1 MPDPSPPPRSLSLRK
16 IVLLKTGQDVQR
28 CMACQFC
35 EGVLTPC
42 TSTQEM
48 DISLTSLVQLIN
60 LNDEEVLTSK
70 TLWSAEVL
78 ACAKEACSRLL
89 NLEAIILALR
99 AEAVLRG
106 LVSVPIDIEE

>member
-1 MPDPSPPPRSLSLRK
+1 MPDTGAESRSLSLRK
-16 IVLLKTGQDVQR
+16 IVLLNTGQDVMR

-35 EGVLTPC
+35 DNIP
-42 TSTQEM
+42 SKEM
-48 DISLTSLVQLIN
+48 DIPITSLVQLIN

-70 TLWSAEVL
+70 TLWSPEVL
-78 ACAKEACSRLL
+78 ACAKEACSRQL

-106 LVSVPIDIEE
+106 LAPEMIDKKD

>member
-1 MPDPSPPPRSLSLRK
+1 MPDSGMLSSSLSLRK
-16 IVLLKTGQDVQR
+16 IVMLKTGQDVRR

-35 EGVLTPC
+35 DVIPSHAL
-42 TSTQEM
+42 
-48 DISLTSLVQLIN
+48 DIPLTSMIQLIN

-78 ACAKEACSRLL
+78 AHAREACSRQL

-99 AEAVLRG
+99 SEAVHRG
-106 LVSVPIDIEE
+106 LMPEEITKKD

>member
-1 MPDPSPPPRSLSLRK
+1 MPDTGALSRSLSLRK
-16 IVLLKTGQDVQR
+16 IVLLKTGQDVRR

-35 EGVLTPC
+35 DVIPSHEL
-42 TSTQEM
+42 
-48 DISLTSLVQLIN
+48 DIPLTSMIQLIN

-78 ACAKEACSRLL
+78 AHAREACSRQL

-99 AEAVLRG
+99 SEAVLRG
-106 LVSVPIDIEE
+106 LVPDNFVNKD

>member
-1 MPDPSPPPRSLSLRK
+1 MPDIGTLSRSLSLRK
-16 IVLLKTGQDVQR
+16 IVLLRTGQDVGR

-35 EGVLTPC
+35 DGIP
-42 TSTQEM
+42 SKEM
-48 DISLTSLVQLIN
+48 DIPITSLVQLIN

-78 ACAKEACSRLL
+78 ACAREACSRQL

-99 AEAVLRG
+99 DEAVLRG
-106 LVSVPIDIEE
+106 LVPATQDNKD